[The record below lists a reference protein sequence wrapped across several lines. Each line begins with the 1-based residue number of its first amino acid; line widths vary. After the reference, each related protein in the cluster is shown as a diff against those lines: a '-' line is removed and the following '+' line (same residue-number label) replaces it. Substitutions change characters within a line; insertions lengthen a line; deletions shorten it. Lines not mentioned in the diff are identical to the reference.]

1 MQSKKAFTH
10 SEFMLYTHLSIRCEG
25 LLLRTLLL
33 CICIT
38 CCKVSLLAQDSI
50 NVVSADSMPACN
62 AHKLKAQTVVIPV
75 VLTGVAALYIQDHGW
90 FAHQKRN
97 VQKALSAE
105 GKHRTHVDEFLQFAP
120 IATVWGLRF
129 AGVKSKHTPK
139 ERIGIMALSFA
150 TMSALTYGTKLVV
163 HETRPDGSDR
173 RSFPSGHTARAFMG
187 AEILYQEYKDVS
199 PWIGYAGY
207 AMAAATGYLRI
218 YNDKHYINDVLAGAC
233 IGILSTKVGYWLY
246 PKVFSKSKC
255 AKQTAIFPVPFVAE
269 GGAGISMSLVL

>member
-10 SEFMLYTHLSIRCEG
+10 SEFMLYNHLFMRCQWTLRTILLGLSIVCSE
-25 LLLRTLLL
+25 
-33 CICIT
+33 
-38 CCKVSLLAQDSI
+38 VHLLAQDSI
-50 NVVSADSMPACN
+50 NVVSVDSMPTCN

-75 VLTGVAALYIQDHGW
+75 VLTGAAALYIQDHGW
-90 FAHQKRN
+90 FAHQKKE
-97 VQKALSAE
+97 VQGVLSAE
-105 GKHRTHVDEFLQFAP
+105 GRHHTRVDEFLQFAP

-129 AGVKSKHTPK
+129 AGVKSLHTPK

-255 AKQTAIFPVPFVAE
+255 AKQTAIVPVPFVAE